1 MSGLPGRIVRS
12 RWLPTRRDDAS
23 LVATTAWRV
32 LSRPFYLIGG
42 IFVSLLVLTSFAA
55 AENLDLF
62 VFALTGPL
70 TIDGRLSILL
80 SQYPFLGV
88 TTYPFSDALLIV
100 LAVAAGINGAIAL
113 YHFREH
119 GLSVREG
126 GGGILGLVVATL
138 GVGCPTCGTAVLAG
152 LLSLVGVTG
161 GLSVL
166 PFEGLSFAVLGLVML
181 GLSSYWLA
189 EGMRSG
195 EVEGCPVPRR

>member
-1 MSGLPGRIVRS
+1 MQ
-12 RWLPTRRDDAS
+12 WLPTRRAD
-23 LVATTAWRV
+23 LVLVGTTAWRV
-32 LSRPFYLIGG
+32 CSRPWYALAAIL
-42 IFVSLLVLTSFAA
+42 VSGLVLTTFAA

-70 TIDGRLSILL
+70 TLAGRLSILG

-88 TTYPFSDALLIV
+88 TTYPLSEALLIL
-100 LAVAAGINGAIAL
+100 LAIAGGINGAIAI

-119 GLSVREG
+119 GLSIRDG
-126 GGGILGLVVATL
+126 GGGLLGLIVATL

-166 PFEGLSFAVLGLVML
+166 PFEGLSVAVLGLGML

-195 EVEGCPVPRR
+195 AVEGCPVPRART

>member
-1 MSGLPGRIVRS
+1 M
-12 RWLPTRRDDAS
+12 RWLPTRRADAA

-32 LSRPFYLIGG
+32 CSRPWYALAGVVVAF
-42 IFVSLLVLTSFAA
+42 LVLTSFAA

-62 VFALTGPL
+62 VWGLTGPL
-70 TIDGRLSILL
+70 DVSGRLSIVG

-88 TTYPFSDALLIV
+88 TTYPLAEALLV
-100 LAVAAGINGAIAL
+100 VVALVAGVNGAIAV
-113 YHFREH
+113 YHFRED

-126 GGGILGLVVATL
+126 GGGMVGLIVATL

-166 PFEGLSFAVLGLVML
+166 PFDGLSFAVLGLVML